1 MNKGVYSEVYGCS
14 ANVADQEIA
23 LGLLKKNGFKLVND
37 TSRSDLNIIF
47 TCTVK
52 TPTLNRMIYR
62 IRELTKL
69 NKPLI
74 VAGCM
79 PKTEKEVIEKINPN
93 TSMIGPNSIEKIVDT
108 AHATMRGKKVT
119 FLEDLKKP
127 KVCLPRVRKNP
138 IIDIITVSTGCLNRC
153 SFCSVN
159 FARGKLFSFPED
171 MILEEVKQ
179 AINDGCKELYITSQ
193 DNSCYGRDIGTNL
206 ANLLDKICKTDGKFL
221 IRVGMMNPLHLKD
234 ILNDLICVYQ
244 NEKIFK
250 FLHLP
255 VQSGSNNILKMM
267 NRGYTVRDF
276 KNITKD
282 FVKNVP
288 SLTLSTDVIVGFP
301 GETDKDFQMTVELIK
316 KVKPDIVN
324 ISKFGARPKT
334 KAAEMGQLPV
344 NVINQR
350 SKELMGIVKKIQLEK
365 NKKWIGWE
373 GEVLID
379 ETKNKNVIGRNF
391 AYRPIILKEGKLG
404 EFRNVRI
411 ETVSSTSLFSES

>member
-1 MNKGVYSEVYGCS
+1 MNKRVYSEVYGCS

-23 LGLLKKNGFKLVND
+23 LGLLKKNGFKFVND
-37 TSRSDLNIIF
+37 AKQSDLNIIF

-62 IRELTKL
+62 IKELTKL

-79 PKTEKEVIEKINPN
+79 PKTEKEIIEKINPN
-93 TSMIGPNSIEKIVDT
+93 TSMIGPNSIEKIVDIT
-108 AHATMRGKKVT
+108 HATMGGKKVT

-138 IIDIITVSTGCLNRC
+138 IINIITVSTGCLNRC

-171 MILEEVKQ
+171 MIVEEAKR

-206 ANLLDKICKTDGKFL
+206 TDLLDKICKVDGKFL
-221 IRVGMMNPLHLKD
+221 IRVGMMNPLHLGD

-255 VQSGSNNILKMM
+255 FQSGSNKILKAM

-276 KNITKD
+276 KNIVKN
-282 FVKNVP
+282 FVKNIP
-288 SLTLSTDVIVGFP
+288 SLTLSTDVIAGFP
-301 GETDKDFQMTVELIK
+301 GETEKDFQMTIELIK

-324 ISKFGARPKT
+324 VSKFGARPRT
-334 KAAEMGQLPV
+334 KAAEMEQLPV

-379 ETKNKNVIGRNF
+379 EIKNKSIIGRNF
-391 AYRPIILKEGKLG
+391 AYKTIISKEGKLG
-404 EFRNVRI
+404 EFRNIKI
-411 ETVSSTSLFSES
+411 ENVSSTSLFSEL